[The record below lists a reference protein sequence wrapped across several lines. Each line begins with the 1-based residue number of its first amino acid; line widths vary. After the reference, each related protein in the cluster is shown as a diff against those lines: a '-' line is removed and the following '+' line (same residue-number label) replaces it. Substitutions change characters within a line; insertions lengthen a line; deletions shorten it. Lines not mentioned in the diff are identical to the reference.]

1 MGRRESKTMV
11 KRLLIPEDMLI
22 PDSKDPLLELLQFV
36 YPDLLSNISNPDY
49 FQGRAVLVPTND
61 CVEFVN
67 EYLCSLLP
75 GEEKLYLSADSMC
88 NDEMS
93 SEENAQIYT
102 TEFLNTVSCSGLP
115 SHRLK
120 LKENVPVMLIRNID
134 QARGLCNGTRLQVV
148 RMGTHVLSC
157 KVLSGKNT
165 SDVVFIPRMTL
176 VPSNSTL
183 PIKFQRRQFPLMISF
198 AMTINKSQGQTL
210 SHVGL
215 YLPRPVFSHGQLYV
229 ALSRVKSRSGIKIL
243 IKSESGGLSS
253 STSNIVYKERL
264 STYRSPWVSIET
276 MNDSNLQAE
285 PSQASFESLLREVD
299 VSSIPMYPFKFTSYA
314 DIQQALNNNDYAI
327 GPLAHLA
334 GGTKQNI
341 PFELEDIE

>member
-1 MGRRESKTMV
+1 MV
-11 KRLLIPEDMLI
+11 V
-22 PDSKDPLLELLQFV
+22 F
-36 YPDLLSNISNPDY
+36 
-49 FQGRAVLVPTND
+49 APTYD

-67 EYLCSLLP
+67 EYLCSLIP
-75 GEEKLYLSADSMC
+75 GKEKLYLSADSMC
-88 NDEMS
+88 KDEMS

-102 TEFLNTVSCSGLP
+102 TEFLSTVSCSGLP

-165 SDVVFIPRMTL
+165 GDVVFIPRMTL
-176 VPSNSTL
+176 DPSNSTL
-183 PIKFQRRQFPLMISF
+183 PIKFQMRQFPLMISF

-215 YLPRPVFSHGQLYV
+215 YLPKPVFSHGQLYV
-229 ALSRVKSRSGIKIL
+229 ALSRVKSRSDIKIL

-253 STSNIVYKERL
+253 STSNVVYKEVFMAKMMTSLARAMGL
-264 STYRSPWVSIET
+264 MVAQPAATVTTVLYYSDLLPRSVDFDRYRNTDMGKYGNGYGET
-276 MNDSNLQAE
+276 
-285 PSQASFESLLREVD
+285 
-299 VSSIPMYPFKFTSYA
+299 PFSKKLDTIKWGNA
-314 DIQQALNNNDYAI
+314 
-327 GPLAHLA
+327 
-334 GGTKQNI
+334 
-341 PFELEDIE
+341 